1 MEDVS
6 SEGRQAVLQCTDEFI
21 AALKSNPTVKRFH
34 EAARRFETDE
44 EVLSLKKRLRQF
56 EDTRRKKGIPSS
68 HFRDLR
74 EAQAQLRNHPVVQDF
89 LTSRDEVGELLQ
101 RTNVAISEIL
111 GIDFGQ
117 TAGPAASCC
126 G

>member
-1 MEDVS
+1 MESVS
-6 SEGRQAVLQCTDEFI
+6 SDGRQAVLQCTDEFI
-21 AALKSNPTVKRFH
+21 AALKSTPTVKRFH

-56 EDTRRKKGIPSS
+56 EDTRRNRGISS
-68 HFRDLR
+68 SQLRDLR
-74 EAQAQLRNHPVVQDF
+74 DAQAQLRNHPVVREF
-89 LTSRDEVGELLQ
+89 LASRDEVSELLQ

-126 G
+126 C

>member
-6 SEGRQAVLQCTDEFI
+6 SDGRQAVLQCTDEFI

-44 EVLSLKKRLRQF
+44 EVLSLRKRLRQF
-56 EDTRRKKGIPSS
+56 EEARRKKGVPPNQ
-68 HFRDLR
+68 FRDLR
-74 EAQAQLRNHPVVQDF
+74 DTQAQLRNHPVVQEF
-89 LTSRDEVGELLQ
+89 FASRDQVSELLQ

-111 GIDFGQ
+111 GIDVGQ

-126 G
+126 C